1 MDLRKNIKKWWLSI
15 AYDPAD
21 PRYGRGEIKIVA
33 IGGGTGISNLL
44 RGLKK
49 YSRDITAVV
58 AMSDAGKSSGV
69 IRKVFKTLP
78 PGDIRKC
85 LAALSDEYQLLS
97 EVFEYRFPSGSDF
110 LSGHPLGNIWLAA
123 LIQKYGSFEKAIDVS
138 HHLLDI
144 VGNVYPS
151 TLDNVQLVAKFEDG
165 KQITGE
171 DKIPLAG
178 KRIKRVFFN
187 KAGVRAYRKAVVA
200 INDADLIIIGP
211 GSLYTSVIPN
221 LLVPGIASAI
231 KGCRAAK
238 LFVANCSTERG
249 ETEEMTIPDHIQT
262 VENHAGK
269 DLFDYVLVN
278 NKILR
283 RSKMTS
289 KLGEVNNITYGEKNY
304 HQYKIICCDLI
315 DRKLPLYHD
324 RDKLAKEII
333 LLYNSVKESK

>member
-1 MDLRKNIKKWWLSI
+1 MKFKKILQKWWLSI
-15 AYDPAD
+15 AYDPRD

-97 EVFEYRFPSGSDF
+97 EVFEYRFPRSSDF
-110 LSGHPLGNIWLAA
+110 LSGHPLGNICLAA
-123 LIQKYGSFEKAIDVS
+123 LIQKYGSFEKALEVS
-138 HHLLDI
+138 HSLLDT

-151 TLDNVQLVAKFEDG
+151 TLNNVQLVAKFIDG
-165 KQITGE
+165 KRVTGE

-178 KRIKRVFFN
+178 KKIKRVFFN
-187 KAGVRAYRKAVVA
+187 KTGVRAYRKAVAA
-200 INDADLIIIGP
+200 IKDADLIILGP

-221 LLVPGIASAI
+221 LLVAEISGAI
-231 KGCRAAK
+231 RKNHRSLK
-238 LFVANCSTERG
+238 IFVANCSTERG
-249 ETEEMTIPDHIQT
+249 ETEEMTIADHIQA
-262 VENHAGK
+262 VEDHAGK
-269 DLFDYVLVN
+269 GLFDYVLVN
-278 NKILR
+278 NKILK
-283 RSKMTS
+283 RSKMVS
-289 KLGEVNNITYGEKNY
+289 KLGEVNNITYGERNY
-304 HQYKIICCDLI
+304 HQYKIIQRDLI
-315 DRKLPLYHD
+315 NRKLPLYHD
-324 RDKLAKEII
+324 KDKLAKEII
-333 LLYNSVKESK
+333 LLYNSNKKS